1 MSGGSIN
8 YTKQIRRL
16 AKITL
21 SNINKKSYETT
32 DPVSQEMWASFAQ
45 ALDDTKNLP
54 EGSVR
59 RGLLAYSDGSKL
71 ESADLIDLAAGN
83 IFKIIFFEIFLKF
96 NIFFYNFNSKR
107 RHAQRPRRIKS
118 RGIKIGP

>member
-16 AKITL
+16 AKISL
-21 SNINKKSYETT
+21 SNINNKSYETT
-32 DPVSQEMWASFAQ
+32 DVVLQEMWAPFAQ
-45 ALDDTKNLP
+45 SLEDTKNLP

-71 ESADLIDLAAGN
+71 ESADLIDLAAGKYIQN
-83 IFKIIFFEIFLKF
+83 YLF
-96 NIFFYNFNSKR
+96 
-107 RHAQRPRRIKS
+107 
-118 RGIKIGP
+118 